1 MAPVGTTLF
10 YIVSSV
16 LQAQPEKIPSTLKEK
31 LVPTLAASYGLWPA
45 AHAINFKFV
54 PSSQRILYTNIVS
67 VCTAFDFA
75 LICFTLH
82 NRVSLGCHLHL
93 LLCMYL

>member
-1 MAPVGTTLF
+1 MAPVGTSLF

-16 LQAQPEKIPSTLKEK
+16 LQAQPDKIPSTLKEK

-67 VCTAFDFA
+67 VRIPFELA
-75 LICFTLH
+75 LSCFTLH
-82 NRVSLGCHLHL
+82 IRVT
-93 LLCMYL
+93 